1 MSLKFTILGCGYSMG
16 VPRIDGYFGKCNPR
30 NKKNYRTRCSA
41 LISSANLNILIDSS
55 PDLKSQLISNKV
67 KNINKIFYTH
77 SHGDQTHGIND
88 LRVFYLKSGKRL
100 PVFAD
105 KETSNYLIKTFK
117 YCFLNTQEYPP
128 ILKLNKLKKIHNF
141 KSENIKIKIES
152 IAVQHGKIDSICYI
166 INDKCA
172 YASDVSKIYEKD
184 YKKFFNLKYLV
195 IDCLRYSPHYSHY
208 NLDGVLKLINIIKPK
223 KAILTNLN
231 NEMDYLN
238 LKKILPKNVTPAYD
252 GLSFYI

>member
-41 LISSANLNILIDSS
+41 LISSTNLNILIDSS

-105 KETSNYLIKTFK
+105 KETSNYLTKTFK
-117 YCFLNTQEYPP
+117 YCFLNTKEYPP
-128 ILKLNKLKKIHNF
+128 ILKLNKLKKVHIF
-141 KSENIKIKIES
+141 KSKNIKIKIES
-152 IAVQHGKIDSICYI
+152 IAVEHGKIDSICYI

-184 YKKFFNLKYLV
+184 YNKFLNLNYLV
-195 IDCLRYSPHYSHY
+195 IDCLRYSSHYSHY
-208 NLDGVLKLINIIKPK
+208 NLDGVLNLVSIIKPK
-223 KAILTNLN
+223 KTILTNLN
-231 NEMDYLN
+231 NEMDYSK
-238 LKKILPKNVTPAYD
+238 LKKILPKNVIPAYD